1 MDKQFSGFIKWK
13 GNLTTIVSKRDNKE
27 TIFREIIVSTDE
39 QHPTSMLITFW
50 GDLARQLE
58 VAVPNQRISVDFDI
72 TAIEYVKDGKSFYK
86 NNIKG
91 WRFALGAV
99 DVQPNWVVS
108 SAYQSQQVAAPQVA
122 TIPGYQQA
130 ALAQQVA
137 APQVATIPGYQA
149 AAPAQQ
155 VAAAQ
160 QAAAPQVAAPAQ
172 QVAMQVNGLPNPVM
186 LNQGQAPF

>member
-50 GDLARQLE
+50 GDLARQLD

-99 DVQPNWVVS
+99 DVQPNWVVA
-108 SAYQSQQVAAPQVA
+108 SAYQSQQAAPS
-122 TIPGYQQA
+122 
-130 ALAQQVA
+130 QQVA
-137 APQVATIPGYQA
+137 APPQQPAPPQQA
-149 AAPAQQ
+149 VPQQ
-155 VAAAQ
+155 VAAV
-160 QAAAPQVAAPAQ
+160 PQ

-186 LNQGQAPF
+186 LNPGQAPF

>member
-50 GDLARQLE
+50 GDLARQLD

-108 SAYQSQQVAAPQVA
+108 SAYQSQQ
-122 TIPGYQQA
+122 I
-130 ALAQQVA
+130 
-137 APQVATIPGYQA
+137 

-155 VAAAQ
+155 VAPPQ
-160 QAAAPQVAAPAQ
+160 QAAPQQPAPTQQVAAVAQ
-172 QVAMQVNGLPNPVM
+172 QTALNVNGLPNPVM
-186 LNQGQAPF
+186 LNPPF

>member
-50 GDLARQLE
+50 GDLARQLD

-108 SAYQSQQVAAPQVA
+108 SAYQSQQVAAVPQQAPPQQVA
-122 TIPGYQQA
+122 TIPYY
-130 ALAQQVA
+130 QQVA
-137 APQVATIPGYQA
+137 PPQLPPLQPAPP
-149 AAPAQQ
+149 
-155 VAAAQ
+155 
-160 QAAAPQVAAPAQ
+160 Q
-172 QVAMQVNGLPNPVM
+172 QVAMKVNGLPNPVM

>member
-50 GDLARQLE
+50 GDLARQLD

-99 DVQPNWVVS
+99 DVQPKWVVS
-108 SAYQSQQVAAPQVA
+108 SAYQSQQVAP
-122 TIPGYQQA
+122 PQQA
-130 ALAQQVA
+130 V
-137 APQVATIPGYQA
+137 PQ
-149 AAPAQQ
+149 
-155 VAAAQ
+155 
-160 QAAAPQVAAPAQ
+160 QVAAPAQ
-172 QVAMQVNGLPNPVM
+172 QVAAVPQQTALHVNGLPNPVM
-186 LNQGQAPF
+186 LNPGQAPF

>member
-108 SAYQSQQVAAPQVA
+108 SAYQSQQVA

-130 ALAQQVA
+130 AHQQAQVA
-137 APQVATIPGYQA
+137 AP
-149 AAPAQQ
+149 
-155 VAAAQ
+155 
-160 QAAAPQVAAPAQ
+160 

>member
-50 GDLARQLE
+50 GDLARQLD

-108 SAYQSQQVAAPQVA
+108 SAYQSQQAAPSQQVA

-130 ALAQQVA
+130 PPQLPPQQAAPQQVA
-137 APQVATIPGYQA
+137 LN
-149 AAPAQQ
+149 
-155 VAAAQ
+155 
-160 QAAAPQVAAPAQ
+160 
-172 QVAMQVNGLPNPVM
+172 VNGLPNPVM
-186 LNQGQAPF
+186 LNPPF

>member
-50 GDLARQLE
+50 GDLARQLD

-108 SAYQSQQVAAPQVA
+108 SAYQSQQQPAH
-122 TIPGYQQA
+122 
-130 ALAQQVA
+130 AQQVA
-137 APQVATIPGYQA
+137 APQVATIPGYQQATPAQQA

-155 VAAAQ
+155 VAA
-160 QAAAPQVAAPAQ
+160 P

>member
-50 GDLARQLE
+50 GDLARQLD

-108 SAYQSQQVAAPQVA
+108 SAYQSQQAAPQQAAPAQQVAAPQVA

-130 ALAQQVA
+130 A
-137 APQVATIPGYQA
+137 P
-149 AAPAQQ
+149 
-155 VAAAQ
+155 
-160 QAAAPQVAAPAQ
+160 

>member
-50 GDLARQLE
+50 GDLARQLDI
-58 VAVPNQRISVDFDI
+58 AVPNQRISVDFDI

-99 DVQPNWVVS
+99 DVQPNWVVA
-108 SAYQSQQVAAPQVA
+108 SAYQSQQAAPS
-122 TIPGYQQA
+122 
-130 ALAQQVA
+130 QQVA
-137 APQVATIPGYQA
+137 APPQQPAPPQQA
-149 AAPAQQ
+149 VPQQ
-155 VAAAQ
+155 VAAV
-160 QAAAPQVAAPAQ
+160 PQ

-186 LNQGQAPF
+186 LNPPF

>member
-50 GDLARQLE
+50 GDLARQLD

-108 SAYQSQQVAAPQVA
+108 SAYQSQQPAP
-122 TIPGYQQA
+122 P
-130 ALAQQVA
+130 QQVA
-137 APQVATIPGYQA
+137 PPQLPPQQPAPP
-149 AAPAQQ
+149 QQ
-155 VAAAQ
+155 VA
-160 QAAAPQVAAPAQ
+160 AQ

>member
-50 GDLARQLE
+50 GDLARQLD

-108 SAYQSQQVAAPQVA
+108 SAYQSQQPVPQQAASAQQVAAPQVA

-130 ALAQQVA
+130 APPQQVA
-137 APQVATIPGYQA
+137 AP
-149 AAPAQQ
+149 
-155 VAAAQ
+155 
-160 QAAAPQVAAPAQ
+160 Q

>member
-50 GDLARQLE
+50 GDLARQLD

-108 SAYQSQQVAAPQVA
+108 SAYQSQQQPAHAQQAA

-130 ALAQQVA
+130 AHQ
-137 APQVATIPGYQA
+137 QA

-155 VAAAQ
+155 VAA
-160 QAAAPQVAAPAQ
+160 P

-186 LNQGQAPF
+186 LNPPF

>member
-50 GDLARQLE
+50 GDLARQLD

-108 SAYQSQQVAAPQVA
+108 SAYQSQQPAPSQQVA

-130 ALAQQVA
+130 AVPQQVA
-137 APQVATIPGYQA
+137 PPQLP
-149 AAPAQQ
+149 P
-155 VAAAQ
+155 Q
-160 QAAAPQVAAPAQ
+160 QAVPQ

-186 LNQGQAPF
+186 LNPPF

>member
-27 TIFREIIVSTDE
+27 TIFREIIVSTHE

-108 SAYQSQQVAAPQVA
+108 SAYQSQQVA

-130 ALAQQVA
+130 PPQQVA
-137 APQVATIPGYQA
+137 AP
-149 AAPAQQ
+149 
-155 VAAAQ
+155 
-160 QAAAPQVAAPAQ
+160 

>member
-99 DVQPNWVVS
+99 DVQPNWVVA
-108 SAYQSQQVAAPQVA
+108 SAYQFQQVAPPLQQQAAPPQQVA
-122 TIPGYQQA
+122 TIPYYQQ
-130 ALAQQVA
+130 
-137 APQVATIPGYQA
+137 P
-149 AAPAQQ
+149 APAQQ
-155 VAAAQ
+155 VAA
-160 QAAAPQVAAPAQ
+160 P

>member
-50 GDLARQLE
+50 GDLARQLD

-108 SAYQSQQVAAPQVA
+108 SAYQSQQPVPAQQAAAPQVA
-122 TIPGYQQA
+122 TIPGYQQVAPPQQA
-130 ALAQQVA
+130 APQQPAPAQQVA
-137 APQVATIPGYQA
+137 APQVA
-149 AAPAQQ
+149 
-155 VAAAQ
+155 
-160 QAAAPQVAAPAQ
+160 
-172 QVAMQVNGLPNPVM
+172 MQINGLPNPVM

>member
-155 VAAAQ
+155 VAA
-160 QAAAPQVAAPAQ
+160 P

>member
-50 GDLARQLE
+50 GDLARQLD

-108 SAYQSQQVAAPQVA
+108 SAYQSQQQAAPAQQVA

-130 ALAQQVA
+130 APLQ
-137 APQVATIPGYQA
+137 

-155 VAAAQ
+155 VAPPQLPPQ
-160 QAAAPQVAAPAQ
+160 QAVPQ

-186 LNQGQAPF
+186 LNPPF

>member
-27 TIFREIIVSTDE
+27 TIFREIIVSTDG

-99 DVQPNWVVS
+99 DVQPNWVVA
-108 SAYQSQQVAAPQVA
+108 SAYQSQQAAPSQQVA

-130 ALAQQVA
+130 PPQLPPQQA
-137 APQVATIPGYQA
+137 APP
-149 AAPAQQ
+149 QQ
-155 VAAAQ
+155 VAAA
-160 QAAAPQVAAPAQ
+160 PQ
-172 QVAMQVNGLPNPVM
+172 QVAMHVNGLPNPVM

>member
-50 GDLARQLE
+50 GDLARQLD

-99 DVQPNWVVS
+99 DVQPNWVVA
-108 SAYQSQQVAAPQVA
+108 SAYQSQQVAAPQQAAPPQQVA

-130 ALAQQVA
+130 PPQQVA
-137 APQVATIPGYQA
+137 APPQQP
-149 AAPAQQ
+149 APAQQ
-155 VAAAQ
+155 VAAV
-160 QAAAPQVAAPAQ
+160 PQ

-186 LNQGQAPF
+186 LNPGQAPF

>member
-50 GDLARQLE
+50 GDLARQLD

-108 SAYQSQQVAAPQVA
+108 SAYQSQQ
-122 TIPGYQQA
+122 I
-130 ALAQQVA
+130 
-137 APQVATIPGYQA
+137 

-155 VAAAQ
+155 VAAPPQLPPQ
-160 QAAAPQVAAPAQ
+160 QPAPAQ
-172 QVAMQVNGLPNPVM
+172 QVAAVPQQTALNVNGLPNPVM
-186 LNQGQAPF
+186 LNPGQAPF

>member
-39 QHPTSMLITFW
+39 QHPTSMWITFW

-108 SAYQSQQVAAPQVA
+108 SAYQSQQAVPQQAA

-130 ALAQQVA
+130 ALQQ
-137 APQVATIPGYQA
+137 

-155 VAAAQ
+155 VAA
-160 QAAAPQVAAPAQ
+160 PQ

>member
-1 MDKQFSGFIKWK
+1 
-13 GNLTTIVSKRDNKE
+13 
-27 TIFREIIVSTDE
+27 
-39 QHPTSMLITFW
+39 MLITFW
-50 GDLARQLE
+50 GDLARQLD

-108 SAYQSQQVAAPQVA
+108 SAYQSQQPAPSQQVA

-130 ALAQQVA
+130 TQQ
-137 APQVATIPGYQA
+137 

-155 VAAAQ
+155 VAPPLQ
-160 QAAAPQVAAPAQ
+160 AAPQQVAAVAQ
-172 QVAMQVNGLPNPVM
+172 QTALHVNGLPNPVM
-186 LNQGQAPF
+186 LNPGQAPF

>member
-50 GDLARQLE
+50 GDLARQLD

-99 DVQPNWVVS
+99 DVQPNWVVA
-108 SAYQSQQVAAPQVA
+108 SAYQSQQQAAPQ
-122 TIPGYQQA
+122 Q
-130 ALAQQVA
+130 
-137 APQVATIPGYQA
+137 

-155 VAAAQ
+155 VAAPPQLPPQ
-160 QAAAPQVAAPAQ
+160 QVVPQQVAAVPQ
-172 QVAMQVNGLPNPVM
+172 QTALNVNGLPNPVM
-186 LNQGQAPF
+186 LNPPF

>member
-50 GDLARQLE
+50 GDLARQLD

-72 TAIEYVKDGKSFYK
+72 TAIEYVKDGKSFYR
-86 NNIKG
+86 NSIKG
-91 WRFALGAV
+91 WSFAVGAV
-99 DVQPNWVVS
+99 HVQPNWVVA
-108 SAYQSQQVAAPQVA
+108 SAYQSQQPAPSQQVAAPQVA

-130 ALAQQVA
+130 TPAQ
-137 APQVATIPGYQA
+137 QA

-155 VAAAQ
+155 VAA
-160 QAAAPQVAAPAQ
+160 P